1 MSAGNPCS
9 YRSGGQTHIL
19 RINDDNRVCLGT
31 SICAGNINIRSA
43 NNNVETS
50 GSGTSRRIVRLSPTP
65 AAAPAAPT
73 PTPAPEPA
81 EPPRASSCGL
91 GGTVSAGNSCTY
103 EVGGQ
108 TFTLRMNGTT
118 VCFAFFCAGANLRI
132 VSSTING
139 VTLTMVTEGSGTSR
153 RIAQISSNLVAG
165 ATSTSAPAATQV
177 VHASDDAQD
186 SNHLAIGI
194 WRRASANAVGGYE
207 FGAFVDG
214 GDPFRQANLAGLTGA
229 ATYTGDATAVYSHR
243 ETDGNYL
250 VDADVTL
257 TARFGDAS
265 SLGSIDGTVS
275 NITGEGPEPG
285 WFDGVGISL
294 GSASI
299 GSAYSGFFTGAASS
313 SGTDSGFAGEWSGRF
328 YGNGAAGDR
337 PGFVAGTF
345 DAATADGGE
354 AFVGAFSAQR

>member
-1 MSAGNPCS
+1 MCEVGGTVSAGNPCT
-9 YRSGGQTHIL
+9 YEAGGRTYTL
-19 RINDDNRVCLGT
+19 RIDGTRVCLGT
-31 SICAGNINIRSA
+31 NICAGNLNIRSA
-43 NNNVETS
+43 NNNVETA

-65 AAAPAAPT
+65 VAAPAMP
-73 PTPAPEPA
+73 PAPPA
-81 EPPRASSCGL
+81 ESPRASSCGV

-103 EVGGQ
+103 RVGGR
-108 TFTLRMNGTT
+108 TYTLRIDGTR
-118 VCFAFFCAGANLRI
+118 VCFEFICAGQNIRI
-132 VSSTING
+132 VSSNING

-165 ATSTSAPAATQV
+165 ATSTSAAQAVQ
-177 VHASDDAQD
+177 ASDDAQD
-186 SNHLAIGI
+186 SDHLAIGI
-194 WRRASANAVGGYE
+194 WVRASANAVGGYE

-214 GDPFRQANLAGLTGA
+214 GDPFRQANLAGLTGT

-243 ETDGNYL
+243 GTDGNYL

-265 SLGSIDGTVS
+265 GLGSIDGAVS